1 MRPFVIALL
10 VLVSTYIATAG
21 AARMLQRRLIF
32 HPDDRHPIPSLR
44 IPGLRAISAG
54 TQDSLDP
61 AAWYVPAS
69 QSLPTVAYLHGNAG
83 TIGDREGRMAA
94 FARAGIGILMVE
106 YPGYGGEPGTPSE
119 KGLLEVGRGALD
131 FLERSGVP
139 SPGVFLYGE
148 SIGTGVATRLATE
161 REVSGLIL
169 ESPYTSILDIARQMV
184 PWLPVRLLLSDRF
197 EQLSLIAM
205 VHAPLLV
212 LQGALDRVIPPAM
225 GQAVFA
231 AANQPKRLWVAPQG
245 GHNDLAA
252 FGAIEE
258 VVSFVRKEAW
268 TARQTGKEMRGAT
281 Q

>member
-1 MRPFVIALL
+1 MRPFVIVLL
-10 VLVSTYIATAG
+10 VLTFTYIATAG

-32 HPDDRHPIPSLR
+32 HPDDRHPVPSLG
-44 IPGLRAISAG
+44 IPGLREIAAG
-54 TQDSLDP
+54 AQDTPNP

-69 QSLPTVAYLHGNAG
+69 PGLPTVAYLHGNAG
-83 TIGDREGRMAA
+83 NIGDREARMAA

-119 KGLLEVGRGALD
+119 RGLLEAGRGALD
-131 FLERSGVP
+131 FLDRSGVP

-161 REVSGLIL
+161 RELGGLIL

-225 GQAVFA
+225 GQAVFE

-268 TARQTGKEMRGAT
+268 TVRRTGKAMRGVA